1 MTEDMEIITLE
12 DEDGNEID
20 FEVVDSIEV
29 DYTEYVLL
37 APVDPEE
44 GEENAAYLFRVD
56 EDENGDQMLVPVE
69 DDDEFERVEAALN
82 ERDEAF
88 GDEGEDFDP
97 FEEDE
102 EDR

>member
-88 GDEGEDFDP
+88 GDEDFDP

>member
-88 GDEGEDFDP
+88 GDEDEDFDP